1 MGYQNVPRT
10 RSGVWDLAARQ
21 HGVVTRPQL
30 LELGYTPKAILHRI
44 RRGRLH
50 AIASGVYVVG
60 RPELSQRGRWMA
72 AVLACGSEA
81 ALSDGA
87 GAALWAMRPSDGPIE
102 ITVPHGVRPRRPGII
117 VHRRTLAPDDVTTH
131 HGIPVT
137 TPARTLIDLAVQLPR
152 PQLERAINEADKLD
166 LVDPETLRAYL
177 VDAVR
182 RPGVV
187 NLRQTLDRRTF
198 ALTDSELERRFLPI
212 ARRAGL
218 PLPETGAQLNGF
230 KVDFYW
236 RELGLVV
243 ETDGI
248 RYHRTPAEQTRDRI
262 RDQVHTAAGLT
273 PLRFTRSQ
281 VAYEPRYVEAT
292 LARVANR
299 LTGAR
304 P

>member
-1 MGYQNVPRT
+1 
-10 RSGVWDLAARQ
+10 
-21 HGVVTRPQL
+21 
-30 LELGYTPKAILHRI
+30 
-44 RRGRLH
+44 
-50 AIASGVYVVG
+50 
-60 RPELSQRGRWMA
+60 MA
-72 AVLACGSEA
+72 AVVGCGTAA
-81 ALSDGA
+81 ALSDGS
-87 GAALWAMRPSDGPIE
+87 GAALWAMRPALGPIE
-102 ITVPHGVRPRRPGII
+102 VTVPRGVRPRRPGII

-218 PLPETGAQLNGF
+218 PLPETGALVNGF